1 MESAVVEILPKQ
13 AEIND
18 AEVAS
23 EIGLSLFS
31 QCLVGSGKI
40 AAPT

>member
-1 MESAVVEILPKQ
+1 VESAVVEVLPKQ
-13 AEIND
+13 AEVDD

-31 QCLVGSGKI
+31 QYLVGKGKI